1 MEQVADS
8 SFQGMQSNGR
18 AINDSP
24 YCNVHPRDRITRQ
37 INDPLKFCL
46 TGPNQDTKK
55 DDAHQQPCSVS
66 NQATSYC
73 SPRQMDSAS
82 TKCHLLPQNIICFHK
97 ISSGRREIGHREGIW
112 MDSSPFPGGDVHVGT
127 QMLLTPSYLWRS
139 VIAGKPLWQLVPVRS
154 SHSCPFS

>member
-82 TKCHLLPQNIICFHK
+82 TKCP
-97 ISSGRREIGHREGIW
+97 
-112 MDSSPFPGGDVHVGT
+112 PGGVRLVTARAFGWARAPFRAAMF
-127 QMLLTPSYLWRS
+127 MLAPK
-139 VIAGKPLWQLVPVRS
+139 G
-154 SHSCPFS
+154 C